1 MKLFT
6 ISSED
11 TARMERIETHK
22 KECTYEITEYDDL
35 LVRKLVECIRVI
47 DKEKIEVVFKGE
59 KTLTL

>member
-1 MKLFT
+1 MH
-6 ISSED
+6 I
-11 TARMERIETHK
+11 